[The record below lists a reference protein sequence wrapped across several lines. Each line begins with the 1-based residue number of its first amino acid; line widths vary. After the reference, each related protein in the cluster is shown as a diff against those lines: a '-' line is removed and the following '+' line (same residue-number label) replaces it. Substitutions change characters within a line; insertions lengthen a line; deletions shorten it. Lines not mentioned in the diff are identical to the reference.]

1 MNELNQ
7 AVCWVTGAAGGIGK
21 AVCSL
26 IMDNGGHLVVSDA
39 NEAKL
44 YELCE
49 ELKNEQTQILPIVLD
64 VSDQQEV
71 RLAGEKIES
80 MFGRLDV
87 LVNGAGISPKGE
99 NGRVLVEDMDP
110 AIWRKVLDIN
120 LNGTFYCS
128 QVAVKLMKKHK
139 KGHIVNIASSAG
151 RTYSPITGAHYAAS
165 KAAMISLTR
174 QLAGEV
180 GPDGIYVNAVAPGR
194 IDTPMIWDVASEV
207 NENAANNTPLR
218 RLGTPDEVAKAI
230 GFLIS
235 EQSSFITGA
244 VIDVNGGRFM
254 V

>member
-1 MNELNQ
+1 MKELNQ

-21 AVCSL
+21 AVCSM
-26 IMDNGGHLVVSDA
+26 IIANGGHLVVTDA

-44 YELCE
+44 FELCE
-49 ELKNEQTQILPIVLD
+49 ELKNDQSSILPIVLD
-64 VSDQQEV
+64 VSDQEAV
-71 RLAGEKIES
+71 RLAAEKIERQY
-80 MFGRLDV
+80 GRLDI
-87 LVNGAGISPKGE
+87 LINGAGISPKGD
-99 NGRVLVEDMDP
+99 NGRVLVEEMDP
-110 AIWRKVLDIN
+110 SVWRMVLDIN
-120 LNGTFYCS
+120 LNGSFYCS
-128 QVAVKLMKKHK
+128 QVAVKLMKKNK
-139 KGHIVNIASSAG
+139 KGHIVNVASSAG

-165 KAAMISLTR
+165 KAALISLTR

-194 IDTPMIWDVASEV
+194 IDTPMIWDVDPEV
-207 NENAANNTPLR
+207 NLNAIYNTPLK
-218 RLGTPDEVAKAI
+218 RLGTPEEVAKTI